1 MISYKHKHAL
11 CFKDG
16 FMISGSQFCVKDKI
30 YEYIITK
37 NTSVSHRY
45 TVKTETCSTHNHSMT
60 DDFFKKYFLPDW
72 VSPKTIPLEEDL
84 FEI

>member
-1 MISYKHKHAL
+1 
-11 CFKDG
+11 
-16 FMISGSQFCVKDKI
+16 
-30 YEYIITK
+30 
-37 NTSVSHRY
+37 
-45 TVKTETCSTHNHSMT
+45 MT